1 MMRCPECGAT
11 YGPTARFCIREG
23 QALVPVTDLNAATP
37 TSPSTAMPRFDPRTG
52 TFVDPP
58 PPRPAEPPKGAPAPP
73 PPAGTTAPTIAV
85 GLPPIEERR
94 RAPEPPPADTGA
106 RRPAGAIHGNLAGKL
121 LDDRYR
127 IDRKVGEGGMSF
139 VYLAHEEGTG
149 ERFAI
154 KVLSPSLSQERN
166 AMARLRRE
174 AGLASRLVHPNV
186 CHIVRLGETADGLV
200 YVVMPFVEGELL
212 ADRTNRL
219 GHIPLAQAVRWAAEI
234 AAGLHVAHAMTIV
247 HRDLKPENVMICA
260 RPDGAEY
267 AVVMDFGLAKERH
280 AGPELEKLTAT
291 GIVLGTPEFMSPEQ
305 LRGKPLDA
313 RTDIYSL
320 ALLTYEMLT
329 GKLPFE
335 GRTQQETMIARLRSE
350 PVPLRRMRPELGY
363 SASVE
368 RVLLKGLEREPERRF
383 QTAPEFARALE
394 AAAEGKETEGAP
406 PPPTGLFGRL
416 FGR

>member
-1 MMRCPECGAT
+1 MRRCPVCGAT
-11 YGPTARFCIREG
+11 YGDDARFCLREG
-23 QALVPVTDLNAATP
+23 AKLATVDAERAAAAPPTNPSAALPK
-37 TSPSTAMPRFDPRTG
+37 FDPRTG
-52 TFVDPP
+52 TF
-58 PPRPAEPPKGAPAPP
+58 AEPPTGAAAPP
-73 PPAGTTAPTIAV
+73 PGTEMPRIDERRRPAARG
-85 GLPPIEERR
+85 EERR
-94 RAPEPPPADTGA
+94 FEEDATA
-106 RRPAGAIHGNLAGKL
+106 RRGTGGIHGSLEGQL

-127 IDRKVGEGGMSF
+127 INRKVGEGGMSF
-139 VYLAHEEGTG
+139 VYQAHEEGTG

-174 AGLASRLVHPNV
+174 AGLASRLAHPNV

-212 ADRTNRL
+212 ADRTHRL
-219 GHIPLAQAVRWAAEI
+219 GRIPIEQAVRWAGEI

-247 HRDLKPENVMICA
+247 HRDLKPENVMVCA
-260 RPDGAEY
+260 RPGGDEY
-267 AVVMDFGLAKERH
+267 AVVMDFGLAKERK

-320 ALLTYEMLT
+320 ALVTYEMLS

-335 GRTQQETMIARLRSE
+335 GRTQQETMIARLRSD
-350 PVPLRRMRPELGY
+350 PVPLRRMRPELDFPAG
-363 SASVE
+363 VE
-368 RVLLKGLEREPERRF
+368 RVLQKALEREPERRY
-383 QTAPEFARALE
+383 QSAPEFARALE
-394 AAAEGKETEGAP
+394 AAAEGKEVEITP
-406 PPPTGLFGRL
+406 PPPPASGLLGRL